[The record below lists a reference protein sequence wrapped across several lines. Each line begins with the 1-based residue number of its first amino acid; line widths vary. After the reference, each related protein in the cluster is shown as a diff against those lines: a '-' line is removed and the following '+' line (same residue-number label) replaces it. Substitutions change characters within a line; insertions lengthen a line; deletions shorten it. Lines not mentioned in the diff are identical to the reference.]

1 MTNLFKKTFVAVA
14 VASISSVAMADA
26 VVTVAK
32 TSVSVEASASATT
45 IPVKPVTVTL
55 GAEYAVGDI
64 VTLTVSGNAA
74 DRLSWPNNLTIPAA
88 IISQVDGPLAVP
100 APPATRVVS
109 AVVSKTVVL
118 GRLSNTEGGATYRV
132 TSLVDTAPANPNA
145 GQAAPADQA
154 APTYTYSTNGAV
166 TSPFTFNL
174 KRDVVV
180 ANNVVTLSYA
190 AQTATGVALDT
201 AGNGLTKTLTVSGET
216 YWDATSSAS
225 TFGQRGAR
233 KIAIEYARTRF
244 TTSGT
249 NNTAKD
255 TGVFSVGKDGRA
267 YEGPRDAVGIAFDR
281 DTTDDKATFEVNGD
295 FSWVKDIKK
304 YQNSIIVAN
313 TGAGAGCELKDA
325 DVTAKKVKFT
335 DTGVTAGVLSCSL
348 TLDLADGL
356 SLSAPAIIEPQAFTY
371 SSSVAYK
378 DTGSTYPVLGSG
390 VDRSKTIAENAA
402 GGSWVLNAYSAEVNY
417 MPYGEG
423 ISQIL
428 YFTNKG
434 GTVGKIF
441 ADVWT
446 TAGTKVLSNQEVG
459 MTVATGKTM
468 LSGSVRDALAAKGVT
483 NDRVRIRLVAEV
495 PSDQGAV
502 YSAYNVS
509 GDRIVSY

>member
-26 VVTVAK
+26 VITVAP
-32 TSVSVEASASATT
+32 TSVSVEASASATN
-45 IPVKPVTVTL
+45 IPSKAITVQL

-64 VTLTVSGNAA
+64 VTLTVSNNAA

-88 IISQVDGPLAVP
+88 IISQVNGPLATP

-145 GQAAPADQA
+145 AQPVVADQA
-154 APTYTYSTNGAV
+154 APTYTYTTNGA
-166 TSPFTFNL
+166 TISAFIINL
-174 KRDVVV
+174 KRDVVA
-180 ANNVVTLSYA
+180 ANNLVTLSYA
-190 AQTATGVALDT
+190 AQTSTGVSLDT
-201 AGNGLTKTLTVSGET
+201 AGNGLTKTLTIAGET
-216 YWDATSSAS
+216 YYNATSAS
-225 TFGQRGAR
+225 TTFGQNGAR

-249 NNTAKD
+249 SNNAKD
-255 TGVFSVGKDGRA
+255 SGVFAVGKEGVA
-267 YEGPRDAVGIAFDR
+267 YAGPRDLVGTAFDA
-281 DTTDDKATFEVNGD
+281 DTSDDKATFEVMGD

-304 YQNSIIVAN
+304 YQNSISVS
-313 TGAGAGCELKDA
+313 GAGCELKDA
-325 DVTAKKVKFT
+325 DVTVNKVKFT
-335 DTGVTAGVLSCSL
+335 DNSVGGGVLSCTL
-348 TLDLADGL
+348 ALDLADGL
-356 SLSAPAIIEPQAFTY
+356 ALSAPAIIEPQGFTY
-371 SSSVAYK
+371 NASVTYK
-378 DTGSTYPVLGSG
+378 DTGATYPTLGTG
-390 VDRSKTIAENAA
+390 VERSKVIAENAA

-417 MPYGEG
+417 MPYGDG

-459 MTVATGKTM
+459 VTVANGKTM
-468 LSGSVRDALAAKGVT
+468 LSGTVRDALAAKGVT
-483 NDRVRIRLVAEV
+483 SDRVRIRLVAEV
-495 PSDQGAV
+495 PASQGAV

>member
-26 VVTVAK
+26 VVTVVP
-32 TSVSVEASASATT
+32 TSVSVEASASATNIPTKAIT
-45 IPVKPVTVTL
+45 IQL

-88 IISQVDGPLAVP
+88 IISSTPRVA
-100 APPATRVVS
+100 PATGVS
-109 AVVSKTVVL
+109 AAVVSKTVVL

-145 GQAAPADQA
+145 ALVAPDDV
-154 APTYTYSTNGAV
+154 APTYTYTTNGA
-166 TSPFTFNL
+166 TISAFTINL
-174 KRDVVV
+174 KRDVVA
-180 ANNVVTLSYA
+180 ANNLVTLSYA
-190 AQTATGVALDT
+190 AQTSTGVALDT

-216 YWDATSSAS
+216 YYNATLPTS
-225 TFGQRGAR
+225 TFGQNMAR

-244 TTSGT
+244 TTNGAS
-249 NNTAKD
+249 NNAKD
-255 TGVFSVGKDGRA
+255 SAVFSVGKDGSA
-267 YEGPRDAVGIAFDR
+267 YAGPRDTVGTVFDR
-281 DTTDDKATFEVNGD
+281 DTSDDKATFVVNGD

-304 YQNSIIVAN
+304 YQNSISV
-313 TGAGAGCELKDA
+313 AGAGCELKDA
-325 DVTAKKVKFT
+325 DVTVKSVKFT
-335 DTGVTAGVLSCSL
+335 DNSVAGGVLSCTL
-348 TLDLADGL
+348 ALDLADGL
-356 SLSAPAIIEPQAFTY
+356 ALSAPAIIEPQTFTY
-371 SSSVAYK
+371 NASVAYK
-378 DTGSTYPVLGSG
+378 DTGATYPALGTG
-390 VDRSKTIAENAA
+390 VERSKVIAENAN

-417 MPYGEG
+417 MPYGDG

-459 MTVATGKTM
+459 VTVANGKTM

-483 NDRVRIRLVAEV
+483 SDRVRIRLVAEV
-495 PSDQGAV
+495 PATQGAV